1 LLFLVDVVTPT
12 THYYSIAQRHCSAI
26 AARWHVAK
34 NFATLHECKEKVQKS
49 NEL

>member
-1 LLFLVDVVTPT
+1 MLCLVDVVTPMT
-12 THYYSIAQRHCSAI
+12 TTMIARHHFSAI

-34 NFATLHECKEKVQKS
+34 NFATLHECKQKVQKS